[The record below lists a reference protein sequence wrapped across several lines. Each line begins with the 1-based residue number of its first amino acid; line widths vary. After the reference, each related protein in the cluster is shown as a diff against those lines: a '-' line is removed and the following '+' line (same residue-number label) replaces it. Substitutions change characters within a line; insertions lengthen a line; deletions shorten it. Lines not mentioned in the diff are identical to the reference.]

1 MPTRGQMGIPHR
13 QADWDAMQDLRN
25 HKATEEY
32 VAKKD
37 SISVFS
43 QRKPMR
49 YLLNSAV
56 ITSPGTYDY
65 RLVTPAQAKEWSSGG
80 FRSTIGYEQTAE
92 ALAQILGSPVAVDRT
107 MIQMQPG
114 DEALVFRLALP
125 PGTPRIDPG
134 DKGRLSQAVMDGH
147 FEIGILA
154 RTA

>member
-56 ITSPGTYDY
+56 ITSPGTYNY
-65 RLVTPAQAKEWSSGG
+65 RPVTPAEAKEWAAGG

-92 ALAQILGSPVAVDRT
+92 ALSQILGTTVPVDRT
-107 MIQMQPG
+107 TIRMEPG
-114 DEALVFRLALP
+114 DEALVFRLILP
-125 PGTPRIDPG
+125 PGTLRIDPG
-134 DKGRLSQAVMDGH
+134 DKGRLAQAVIDGH
-147 FEIGILA
+147 FEIGLLI